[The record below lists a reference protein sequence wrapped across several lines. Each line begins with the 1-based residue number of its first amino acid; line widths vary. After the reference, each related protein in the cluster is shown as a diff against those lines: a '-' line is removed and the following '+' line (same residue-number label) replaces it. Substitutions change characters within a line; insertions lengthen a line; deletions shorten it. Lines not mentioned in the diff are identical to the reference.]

1 MHSILQMMKPCLHKA
16 KKRNNSYCISSK
28 AHGAGSLHFSTKP
41 KAFKIPCD
49 TKLKPVELC
58 FCLKDVFLCT
68 KHVCVCVCVR
78 VCVHTRTHAPTYLFQ
93 RGIKVGRGNE
103 DGQVI
108 TLPFKILKRGIYD
121 NHIVIYLLKHK
132 NMEA

>member
-1 MHSILQMMKPCLHKA
+1 MVLGHYILAQSPKL
-16 KKRNNSYCISSK
+16 SK
-28 AHGAGSLHFSTKP
+28 YPVTQNWSLWSCVS
-41 KAFKIPCD
+41 A
-49 TKLKPVELC
+49 LKMC
-58 FCLKDVFLCT
+58 FCAQSMC
-68 KHVCVCVCVR
+68 VCVCVCVHMR
-78 VCVHTRTHAPTYLFQ
+78 TLTRIPLPE
-93 RGIKVGRGNE
+93 GNKSWKGDE

>member
-1 MHSILQMMKPCLHKA
+1 MHSILQMMKPCLQKA

-68 KHVCVCVCVR
+68 KHVCVCVCVC
-78 VCVHTRTHAPTYLFQ
+78 VCVHMRTLTRIPLPE
-93 RGIKVGRGNE
+93 GNKSWKGDE